1 MENIKD
7 NILQYLTCDT
17 TTGAL
22 QIKGNWG
29 CGKTYF
35 VKEELFK
42 ELLER
47 EKPIIPVMISLFGLD
62 SVKDI
67 HYSLLNSYINIT
79 LDLHPR
85 ITDKIEKINL

>member
-47 EKPIIPVMISLFGLD
+47 E
-62 SVKDI
+62 
-67 HYSLLNSYINIT
+67 
-79 LDLHPR
+79 
-85 ITDKIEKINL
+85 NL